1 MVNEDGQENV
11 NDMFHENRLLQ
22 SENQTLRTR
31 LKAMQDTINT
41 MTMRNTDLQVD
52 FDLFD
57 MIELIITGNLDLHLS
72 TLILL
77 TRTVQLTRT
86 GLFIAVSDIHRRR
99 FQWSNWFS

>member
-57 MIELIITGNLDLHLS
+57 MIELIITSNLDLHLS
-72 TLILL
+72 TWILL

-99 FQWSNWFS
+99 FQ

>member
-99 FQWSNWFS
+99 FQ